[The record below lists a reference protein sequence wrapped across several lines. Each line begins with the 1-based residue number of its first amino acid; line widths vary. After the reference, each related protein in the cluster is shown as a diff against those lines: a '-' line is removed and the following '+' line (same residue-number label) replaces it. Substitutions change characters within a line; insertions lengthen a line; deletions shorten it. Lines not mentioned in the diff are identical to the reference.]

1 MLSRLDQFGGDS
13 NWPKAP
19 RVEFTPLTQP
29 ALPHGIALSLRRSP
43 VHTRGPG
50 AGAQQGTCLI
60 HSCHPISFGF
70 RPGELLHAL
79 LLQESRQ
86 RPQEDASGS
95 LPAQPS
101 YGPWQ
106 KSQPCCASPDCSSI
120 LRHPLH
126 FSTSSSRASVLVG
139 EFLQPGMLSSESFSS
154 YSLSAVLMH
163 SLKKK

>member
-19 RVEFTPLTQP
+19 RVEFTPLTRP
-29 ALPHGIALSLRRSP
+29 ALPRGIALSLRRSP

-50 AGAQQGTCLI
+50 AGAQQGTCLT

-79 LLQESRQ
+79 SLQESRQ

-106 KSQPCCASPDCSSI
+106 KSQPCCASPNCSSI

-126 FSTSSSRASVLVG
+126 FSPPAQGLLSLLGNFCSPGCFHQKAFQVTHLV
-139 EFLQPGMLSSESFSS
+139 PC
-154 YSLSAVLMH
+154 
-163 SLKKK
+163 

>member
-1 MLSRLDQFGGDS
+1 MLSRIDQFGGDS

-19 RVEFTPLTQP
+19 RVEFTLLTRP

-50 AGAQQGTCLI
+50 AGAQHGTCLI
-60 HSCHPISFGF
+60 HSCHTISFRF
-70 RPGELLHAL
+70 RPSELHHAL

-106 KSQPCCASPDCSSI
+106 KSQSCCASPDCSSI

-126 FSTSSSRASVLVG
+126 FSSSRASALVG
-139 EFLQPGMLSSESFSS
+139 EFLQPGMLSSESFLS

-163 SLKKK
+163 SLKKIK